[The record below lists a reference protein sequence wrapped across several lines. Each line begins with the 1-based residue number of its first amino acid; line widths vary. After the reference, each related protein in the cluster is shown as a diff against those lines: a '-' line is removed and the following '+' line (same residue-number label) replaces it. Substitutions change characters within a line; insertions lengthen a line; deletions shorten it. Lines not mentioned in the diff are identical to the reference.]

1 MAEQGPARWAG
12 PRPGPDPSSSDRI
25 LNGLRGERL
34 GLQEH
39 RSIHGPAPRSVSI
52 DEVER
57 AGLRGRG
64 GGAFPTAIK
73 MRAVASAR
81 GRTVVVANGSEGEP
95 ASTKDKLLLAY
106 LPHLVID
113 GAVAAAG
120 AVGADE
126 VIICVPRGA
135 RAAVGS
141 VERAVW
147 ERSSSRSKEPRISV
161 EHVPDR
167 YVAGE
172 ESALVHWLNGGPAKP
187 TFIPPRP
194 FQKGVRGRPTL
205 MQNVETLA
213 GIALVALHGSAWY
226 RAIGDV
232 QEPGTRLVTLSGAV
246 ARPGVYEVPCGI
258 TVASLVEHAG
268 GASAVQAFLFGG
280 YFGSW
285 IEAER
290 AWQLPL
296 TESALRHA
304 SGALGCGVVVALPTD
319 ACGVLETARV
329 ARYLSN
335 ETAGQCG
342 PCVHGLG
349 ALARDLELL
358 AAGAHLNAGH
368 LQRLIDQVKGRGA
381 CHHPD
386 GALRFI
392 TSAMRVFS
400 DDVARHRRGESCRAR
415 SKHPV
420 LPVPATTGEWR

>member
-1 MAEQGPARWAG
+1 M
-12 PRPGPDPSSSDRI
+12 
-25 LNGLRGERL
+25 
-34 GLQEH
+34 
-39 RSIHGPAPRSVSI
+39 HGPLQRSVAI
-52 DEVER
+52 EEIER

-81 GRTVVVANGSEGEP
+81 RRSVVVANGSEGEP
-95 ASTKDKLLLAY
+95 ASTKDKTLLQY

-126 VIICVPRGA
+126 IVLCVPRDA
-135 RAAVGS
+135 PAAIES
-141 VERAVW
+141 VERALW
-147 ERSSSRSKEPRISV
+147 ERRSAREREPDIAIER
-161 EHVPDR
+161 VPDR

-194 FQKGVRGRPTL
+194 FQKGVGGRPTL
-205 MQNVETLA
+205 VQNVETLA
-213 GIALVALHGSAWY
+213 SIALVARRGSGWY
-226 RAIGDV
+226 RALGDA
-232 QEPGTRLVTLSGAV
+232 QEPGTRLLTVSGAV
-246 ARPGVYEVPCGI
+246 ARPGVYEISCGT
-258 TVASLVEHAG
+258 TVSTVVEHAG
-268 GASAVQAFLFGG
+268 GTRSDIQAFLFGG

-285 IEAER
+285 MDAER
-290 AWQLPL
+290 VWQMPL
-296 TESALRHA
+296 TEAAVRHA
-304 SGALGCGVVVALPTD
+304 GGSLGCGVVVALPATS
-319 ACGVLETARV
+319 CGVVETARV
-329 ARYLSN
+329 ARYLAQ

-358 AAGAHLNAGH
+358 VAGARPNAD
-368 LQRLIDQVKGRGA
+368 RLPRWIEQIKGRGA

-392 TSAMRVFS
+392 SSALRVFS
-400 DDVARHRRGESCRAR
+400 DDVARHRRGEACRAR
-415 SKHPV
+415 GARAV
-420 LPVPATTGEWR
+420 LPIPQTKGEWR